1 MTFEERK
8 EINRLV
14 KSLPTE
20 TRVILDRMSRWHDM
34 ALEEGALAI
43 DFDCDDPREHIHGE
57 NSFYAERRIL
67 QLFDELI
74 ETGALRA
81 LIDLARLAEADE

>member
-20 TRVILDRMSRWHDM
+20 TRVILDGMSRWHDM
-34 ALEEGALAI
+34 ASEEAGLAI
-43 DFDCDDPREHIHGE
+43 DFDSDDPREHIHCA

-67 QLFDELI
+67 ELFSKLI
-74 ETGALRA
+74 ETGALCS
-81 LIDLARLAEADE
+81 LIELARLAEADE